1 MYKVYIADDEPFII
15 EGLHDAIDWTSLELI
30 IVGSA
35 ENGQQALDAL
45 GKTHVDILITDISM
59 PVMNGLELIRRAR
72 QLHPGLHV
80 IILSGFND
88 FDYLK
93 EGMRLGIENYLLK
106 PINLHELKATLEGVI
121 EKLDKRTHQE
131 VTWQEEDIG
140 VLRDNIVYR
149 WLNRE
154 IGSGELHERAE
165 MLGIDLMQEY
175 FLVAMLGIAH
185 LEEHERRQIIRL
197 LEQATPQFIPFRDR
211 DGNAGVV
218 MTLERKEDERTAVS
232 CLLERLHKTM
242 LEQKI
247 RIAVGEVA
255 SGEEQAAVS
264 YAQAKK
270 AMEFVLIHP
279 ERELLQYSELAIDGT
294 AGQGFTLDW
303 GEYARHLAA
312 KEKEQLLELIEDD
325 FGRFAQE
332 QGVTPGRLQSLA
344 LELTVQL
351 KIELGSIKKTEVPEL
366 IRENTVERIMRADS
380 LNGMI
385 DVVREIAEEAVDSLV
400 RDTKSP
406 VIQQI
411 LDRIQDNCAEE
422 LSLKS
427 LSGEYNIHP
436 VYLGRLFHKET
447 NETFSEYLNRYR
459 IDRAKAL
466 LGETHMKV
474 SEIAREVGY
483 WEMGYFYKQFKK
495 YVGVS
500 PKDFKALL

>member
-1 MYKVYIADDEPFII
+1 MYKVFIADDEPFII
-15 EGLHDAIDWTSLELI
+15 EGLHDAIDWTSLELA

-45 GKTHVDILITDISM
+45 EKTHVDILITDISM
-59 PVMNGLELIRRAR
+59 PVMNGLELIRKAR
-72 QLHPGLHV
+72 QIHPGLHV

-106 PINLHELKATLEGVI
+106 PINLHELKATLDGVI
-121 EKLDKRTHQE
+121 EKLDKRNRQA
-131 VTWQEEDIG
+131 VSWQEEDIS
-140 VLRDNIVYR
+140 VLRDNIIYR

-175 FLVAMLGIAH
+175 FLVVMLGMGQLSEDARRH
-185 LEEHERRQIIRL
+185 LFRL
-197 LEQATPQFIPFRDR
+197 LEQDTQHGIPFHDR
-211 DGNAGVV
+211 DGNVGIVMALQREEDGGAVV
-218 MTLERKEDERTAVS
+218 SR
-232 CLLERLHKTM
+232 LLDRLREAKPEEM
-242 LEQKI
+242 I
-247 RIAVGEVA
+247 RVAIGEVA
-255 SGEEQAAVS
+255 SGEEQAAAS

-279 ERELLQYSELAIDGT
+279 ERELLQYSELAVDGT
-294 AGQGFTLDW
+294 AGQGFALDW

-312 KEKEQLLELIEDD
+312 KEKEQLLGLIEED
-325 FGRFAQE
+325 FGRFSQE

-344 LELTVQL
+344 LELMVQL

-380 LNGMI
+380 LGGMI
-385 DVVREIAEEAVDSLV
+385 EVVREIAEEAVDSLV

-427 LSGEYNIHP
+427 LSAEYNIHP

-466 LGETHMKV
+466 LGETHLKV